1 HARTGRRRRALEA
14 RRSQD
19 RHPVWPVS
27 GPRRRR
33 GALHAAAGGSLELGT
48 ARLRCPTPERSER
61 PLPPAE
67 VRMVRMHGASLLEL
81 LVCPVRLATLASTGA
96 LRLPEIL
103 AGVRL
108 SGTVHRLSAALR
120 QARGRAL
127 ERGGPVE
134 IVVDEVAGVWE
145 MRDSNGSPLER

>member
-1 HARTGRRRRALEA
+1 
-14 RRSQD
+14 
-19 RHPVWPVS
+19 
-27 GPRRRR
+27 
-33 GALHAAAGGSLELGT
+33 
-48 ARLRCPTPERSER
+48 
-61 PLPPAE
+61 
-67 VRMVRMHGASLLEL
+67 MVRTHGASLLEL
-81 LVCPVRLATLASTGA
+81 LVCLVLLATLATTGT

-145 MRDSNGSPLER
+145 MRDSNGSPLEREVLPRGVSFTGWPASRRVRFSAIGTADNATLVLGAGRASRRVVVNQRGRVRVQ

>member
-1 HARTGRRRRALEA
+1 
-14 RRSQD
+14 
-19 RHPVWPVS
+19 
-27 GPRRRR
+27 
-33 GALHAAAGGSLELGT
+33 
-48 ARLRCPTPERSER
+48 ARLRLPRSR
-61 PLPPAE
+61 HDQRNPLPPAE

-81 LVCPVRLATLASTGA
+81 LVCLVLLATLASTGA

-134 IVVDEVAGVWE
+134 IVLDEAAAVLEIRAP
-145 MRDSNGSPLER
+145 NPPPPHPPLLPPA